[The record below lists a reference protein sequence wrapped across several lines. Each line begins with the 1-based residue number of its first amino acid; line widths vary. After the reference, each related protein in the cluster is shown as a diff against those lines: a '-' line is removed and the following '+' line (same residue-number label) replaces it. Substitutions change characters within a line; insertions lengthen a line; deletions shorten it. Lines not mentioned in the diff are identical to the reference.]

1 MKKIEPCTNCDGSC
15 SKCGN
20 CCTIAIP
27 ITKEEEKTIKQYI
40 EEHDVQPESLYEED
54 NFYAYCCFYD
64 RKNKCCKIYDVRP
77 EICRSFKCNRDINQ
91 LEQEKIANHKRAY
104 WNHMDENNNLSNFT
118 TFDLLFY
125 SDPRPIIDLIF
136 RLHYPVDKKKY
147 NQILKMMK
155 EEWGLEEL
163 ANSLVSTFD
172 D

>member
-1 MKKIEPCTNCDGSC
+1 
-15 SKCGN
+15 
-20 CCTIAIP
+20 
-27 ITKEEEKTIKQYI
+27 
-40 EEHDVQPESLYEED
+40 
-54 NFYAYCCFYD
+54 
-64 RKNKCCKIYDVRP
+64 
-77 EICRSFKCNRDINQ
+77 
-91 LEQEKIANHKRAY
+91 
-104 WNHMDENNNLSNFT
+104 MDENNNLSNFT

-125 SDPRPIIDLIF
+125 GDPRPIIDLIF